1 MQSAALNAIRHRNGR
16 VTETAYCL
24 YNAASQVVLLTNTNR
39 TGNVLDRYEYQY
51 DAAGSITAHNI
62 YGLNL
67 VRRST
72 GRQSYYFLYNAHGDV
87 VMCWTQQPGSRP
99 GPTAAMR
106 FGMLVSQTGDVN
118 NSILCARYQY
128 DFMTGLYYLNVRC
141 YDSTTGR
148 FITEDTY
155 AGGITIR

>member
-1 MQSAALNAIRHRNGR
+1 MQSAALNGMRHRNGR

-51 DAAGSITAHNI
+51 DAAGGITAHNI

-87 VMCWTQQPGSRP
+87 VMLLD
-99 GPTAAMR
+99 AAA
-106 FGMLVSQTGDVN
+106 GEPAGTYGGD
-118 NSILCARYQY
+118 AFRH
-128 DFMTGLYYLNVRC
+128 
-141 YDSTTGR
+141 
-148 FITEDTY
+148 
-155 AGGITIR
+155 AGFPDRGCE